1 MESFESSPAW
11 TGIAEDWT
19 QALRAEFAQPYFA
32 ELLSCLSRERQ
43 TEHVLPSEID
53 TFNAFRF
60 TPLTEVKAVILG
72 QDPYPTPGD
81 AHGLAFSVQPGVRI
95 PGSLRNI
102 FRERFDD
109 LGLPPS
115 NHGTLTAWASAG
127 VLLLNPVLT
136 VRAGQAGSHR
146 GLGWERFT
154 DAVLNILSRRPDRL
168 VFVLWGHDAQR
179 KRSLIDTR
187 KHVIIE
193 SVHPSPLSARRGF
206 FGSRPF
212 SRINA
217 ALAEFGRPPIDWR
230 LPGDRE

>member
-1 MESFESSPAW
+1 MASFESTPAW
-11 TGIAEDWT
+11 AGVSDDWT
-19 QALRAEFAQPYFA
+19 HALRGEFAQPYFA
-32 ELLSCLSRERQ
+32 QVLAFLTSERQ
-43 TEHVLPSEID
+43 SALVLPSENEL
-53 TFNAFRF
+53 FNAFRY
-60 TPLTEVKAVILG
+60 TPLSLVKAVILG

-115 NHGTLTAWASAG
+115 PHGTLKAWAERG

-136 VRAGQAGSHR
+136 VRAGEAGSHR
-146 GLGWERFT
+146 GRGWERFS
-154 DAVLNILSRRPDRL
+154 DAVLATLSARPDPIA
-168 VFVLWGHDAQR
+168 FVLWGNEAQR
-179 KRSLIDTR
+179 KRPLIDPAR
-187 KHVIIE
+187 HAVIE
-193 SVHPSPLSARRGF
+193 SAHPSPLSARRGF

-212 SRINA
+212 SRINSF
-217 ALAEFGRPPIDWR
+217 LSESGRTPIDWR